1 MRELLSAAPPPSPP
15 APLDVEHVSGCAPP
29 ALSPPAAGR
38 ESDVESDPD
47 DADEEDAWEERVVS
61 QAPSAAH
68 ARLAHAAIDALR
80 ELRLARLAHAGSET
94 RGCGAPMRREQA
106 RAAAR
111 RLRRE
116 LAPLWAGGRAAGW
129 LHGALWG
136 ALPRRERA
144 LYEEVVAELRRSVPR
159 LAERLSPSAAEVP
172 PDPLEPA
179 DIGEVDRATD
189 YGYEVGNRAPC
200 DGDGDGEDRALLVW
214 VTGAGGG
221 EGTDARW
228 LRHLRPLLETR
239 ELRATPAERRLV
251 PERWCAASAATAR
264 CQLEELLADAG
275 ERPVVLGGCGA
286 GAALAAALAAGGAA
300 GGARARALLLLA
312 PPLLTAEGPRDEP
325 DDVLH
330 ELRMPML
337 VVCGGGGA
345 ACGRGAAAELC
356 ARGGRGGRGGRRLVV
371 LGGAD
376 GALRVPGALRR
387 RLRLPQHA
395 LDAAVADECARWVRE
410 VQQEQQER
418 RERQE
423 RQERGER
430 QAAAAGAR

>member
-1 MRELLSAAPPPSPP
+1 MTDSILRVQESNATSPREMQSEEARALHERLVAYAHFVAGDPESRSGVCSEHSYARVHEAGGARAGAGAGAGVEMRELLSAAPPPSPP
-15 APLDVEHVSGCAPP
+15 APLDVEHVSGCAPPALSPPALSPP

-189 YGYEVGNRAPC
+189 YGYEVGNR
-200 DGDGDGEDRALLVW
+200 
-214 VTGAGGG
+214 
-221 EGTDARW
+221 RW
-228 LRHLRPLLETR
+228 
-239 ELRATPAERRLV
+239 RL
-251 PERWCAASAATAR
+251 
-264 CQLEELLADAG
+264 
-275 ERPVVLGGCGA
+275 
-286 GAALAAALAAGGAA
+286 
-300 GGARARALLLLA
+300 
-312 PPLLTAEGPRDEP
+312 
-325 DDVLH
+325 
-330 ELRMPML
+330 
-337 VVCGGGGA
+337 
-345 ACGRGAAAELC
+345 
-356 ARGGRGGRGGRRLVV
+356 
-371 LGGAD
+371 
-376 GALRVPGALRR
+376 
-387 RLRLPQHA
+387 
-395 LDAAVADECARWVRE
+395 
-410 VQQEQQER
+410 
-418 RERQE
+418 
-423 RQERGER
+423 
-430 QAAAAGAR
+430 